1 MFWLAVVG
9 ARHPRPPARHRER
22 APTADIFRVHVRSC
36 PLSSS
41 PRTQRAAGQ
50 SLGAAAMAQASAPD
64 DSDDEL
70 QLLAALERDLE
81 AVSLSDGELEGE
93 EQEIELPEVVPL
105 GSVEELLAAA
115 DAGAGLL
122 NDVRAFQREGAL
134 AAAVKTAL
142 PIAIMHMQGQPKTM
156 QLQPEYRNVI
166 DEVREF
172 LQQRVEACIAV
183 GIAAAKII
191 LDPGFGF
198 GKSLEHNLEL
208 LSGLAQLRVMDMPLL
223 VGMSRKSMIGALLN
237 NETDER
243 LYGGLA
249 LASLALERGANIIR
263 THDVGPTKDVVD
275 IFYALSQRA
284 KG

>member
-1 MFWLAVVG
+1 MLFKSPFGELDLSQQ
-9 ARHPRPPARHRER
+9 PPAVMGVLNVTPDSFSDGGKYFTPNDTSRSLAYDRAQQMISEGATFIDIGGESTRPGATSVSVDEELDRVIPVVER
-22 APTADIFRVHVRSC
+22 IAADSQCIISVDT
-36 PLSSS
+36 SS
-41 PRTQRAAGQ
+41 P
-50 SLGAAAMAQASAPD
+50 
-64 DSDDEL
+64 
-70 QLLAALERDLE
+70 
-81 AVSLSDGELEGE
+81 
-93 EQEIELPEVVPL
+93 EVM
-105 GSVEELLAAA
+105 LAAA

-142 PIAIMHMQGQPKTM
+142 PIAIMHMQGQPQTM
-156 QLQPEYRNVI
+156 QLQPEYCKVV
-166 DEVREF
+166 DEVGEF
-172 LQQRVEACIAV
+172 LERRVKVCVAA
-183 GIAAAKII
+183 GIAAEKII

-198 GKSLEHNLEL
+198 GKSLSHNLEL
-208 LSGLAQLRVMDMPLL
+208 LAGLAQLGEMGMPLL

-275 IFYALSQRA
+275 IFYALSHHKSA
-284 KG
+284 

>member
-1 MFWLAVVG
+1 VLFKSPFGELDLCQQ
-9 ARHPRPPARHRER
+9 PPAVMGVLNVTPDSFSDGGKYFTPNDTSRSLAYDHAQQMISEGATFIDIGGESTRPGAASVSVDEELDRVIPVVER
-22 APTADIFRVHVRSC
+22 IAADSQCIISVDT
-36 PLSSS
+36 SS
-41 PRTQRAAGQ
+41 P
-50 SLGAAAMAQASAPD
+50 
-64 DSDDEL
+64 
-70 QLLAALERDLE
+70 
-81 AVSLSDGELEGE
+81 
-93 EQEIELPEVVPL
+93 EVM
-105 GSVEELLAAA
+105 LAAA

-122 NDVRAFQREGAL
+122 NDVRAFQREGAI

-156 QLQPEYRNVI
+156 QLEPEYRNVI
-166 DEVREF
+166 DEVGEF
-172 LQQRVEACIAV
+172 LERRVKVCVAA
-183 GIAAAKII
+183 GIGAEKII

-198 GKSLEHNLEL
+198 GKSLDHNLEL
-208 LSGLAQLRVMDMPLL
+208 LAGLAQLRVMGMPLL

-275 IFYALSQRA
+275 VFYALSHR
-284 KG
+284 K